1 VLQTHKLRVN
11 GLRKCLLLFTI
22 SQYKLYKH
30 VLNEKKQFRYM
41 KVWHTAEE
49 KSDTLA
55 QNNLLLSFWHT

>member
-1 VLQTHKLRVN
+1 
-11 GLRKCLLLFTI
+11 LLLFTI

-41 KVWHTAEE
+41 KRWHTAEE

-55 QNNLLLSFWHT
+55 QNNILLSFWHT